1 MTWRESAAC
10 AGVDSELFFPATA
23 TGVKTAR
30 SICAPCPVKAECL
43 AFALERDPWGVW
55 AGTTRRERREMRRD
69 ERRPVSAQQQRED
82 ALARGR
88 AASTAKANA
97 RLDELVVLLDAGE
110 VPERAVARM
119 GWSIDAALKAA
130 ERQKRKDVP
139 ARLNP
144 YRKKRKKEAA

>member
-1 MTWRESAAC
+1 MTWRGSAAC
-10 AGVDSELFFPATA
+10 AGVDSEMFFPETA

-30 SICAPCPVKAECL
+30 SICAPCLVKAECL
-43 AFALERDPWGVW
+43 AFALESDPWGVW

-69 ERRPVSAQQQRED
+69 EHRPVSAQQQRED

-97 RLDELVVLLDAGE
+97 RLDDLAVLLDAGE
-110 VPERAVARM
+110 LPERAVERM

-130 ERQKRKDVP
+130 DRQKRKDIS

-144 YRKKRKKEAA
+144 LRRRRKGAAA